1 MSLISFWIIFYTMQL
16 LWENLEKMFHS
27 FKPHHPSTISR
38 ETEILVN
45 TITLTF
51 YGTTQNS
58 PLKLLSG
65 KSFKRW
71 NYFHHTIFV
80 WFFTERW
87 CENQTWMNERPTKT
101 EWKFSTQKRKRKYP
115 FAHWNDPRIQ
125 SKRQKNSTKSSP
137 IFVDVEISTWFE
149 GSIKTCGKSIFRTI
163 LKVHG
168 KCQRTFLN
176 ESLLGLLFCT
186 HI

>member
-38 ETEILVN
+38 EAKILVN

-51 YGTTQNS
+51 YGTTRNS

-101 EWKFSTQKRKRKYP
+101 EWKFSTQKRKWKISLCALKWSSHTKQAAKKLYKILPHLRRCRN
-115 FAHWNDPRIQ
+115 FHVVW
-125 SKRQKNSTKSSP
+125 RQHKNMWK
-137 IFVDVEISTWFE
+137 IYF
-149 GSIKTCGKSIFRTI
+149 
-163 LKVHG
+163 
-168 KCQRTFLN
+168 
-176 ESLLGLLFCT
+176 
-186 HI
+186 